1 MYYDD
6 GQVTIRAV
14 QVLYNHVLNTTKQY
28 SVTDATTHQQDENER
43 GTSAYSQFDD
53 AVRDAISVL
62 SIEVKEVATG
72 IMSLL
77 SNDDEENGSRSQAP
91 DENTCIVGNKNPVQ
105 GLAKQESDQNKSTT
119 AEDVDQISNMRTT
132 NVFCCIGNDVDD
144 SRSDTATTIFQSRRG
159 GDCNNEEEINLDTFQ
174 KAGDEILV
182 DNNKQ
187 IVEVEDDRSTHLSSQ
202 KDNCVCC
209 CIGGGDVDDTLVS
222 RTEVTPSENSAQ
234 FGEV

>member
-1 MYYDD
+1 MFFIISSQHD
-6 GQVTIRAV
+6 T
-14 QVLYNHVLNTTKQY
+14 QY
-28 SVTDATTHQQDENER
+28 SITDATTHQQDEHER
-43 GTSAYSQFDD
+43 GTTAYSQFDD

-105 GLAKQESDQNKSTT
+105 GLTKHEGDQNKSTT
-119 AEDVDQISNMRTT
+119 AEDVDQSSTKNTRTT

-144 SRSDTATTIFQSRRG
+144 SRSDTATLTFQSRRG
-159 GDCNNEEEINLDTFQ
+159 GGCNSDEEINLDTFQ
-174 KAGDEILV
+174 KKAGDEIV
-182 DNNKQ
+182 HNKQ
-187 IVEVEDDRSTHLSSQ
+187 ILEVEDDRSTHLSSQ
-202 KDNCVCC
+202 KDDCVCC
-209 CIGGGDVDDTLVS
+209 CIGGVDVDDTIVS

>member
-1 MYYDD
+1 MLCS
-6 GQVTIRAV
+6 
-14 QVLYNHVLNTTKQY
+14 VLYNQYSTHDKQY
-28 SVTDATTHQQDENER
+28 SITDATTHQQDEHER
-43 GTSAYSQFDD
+43 GTTAYSQFAD

-91 DENTCIVGNKNPVQ
+91 DENTCIVGNKN
-105 GLAKQESDQNKSTT
+105 GLIKQESDQNKSTT
-119 AEDVDQISNMRTT
+119 AEDVDQSSNIRTT

-159 GDCNNEEEINLDTFQ
+159 GGCNNEEEINLDTFQ
-174 KAGDEILV
+174 KAGDEIV
-182 DNNKQ
+182 DNKQ